1 MTRYPLW
8 VAFDPVNRS
17 AFVRG
22 KDARQ
27 AVLDAGGRPQWL
39 PRSRQWATTEKTG
52 RELVARA
59 ECDGRQVFLSEIG
72 GAS

>member
-1 MTRYPLW
+1 MTKYPLW

-39 PRSRQWATTEKTG
+39 PRSRQWATTEKTIT
-52 RELVARA
+52 ELIARA
-59 ECDGRQVFLSEIG
+59 ESEGRRVHYSEIG